1 MCHVWFPTLQVAYS
15 ISVYPPVVRTVMYN
29 CTHDSRIPPRVSFEE
44 KGAACKDPWR
54 HMEKHFISGL
64 KITYQCLQHV
74 CACVFFLGS
83 AQVVEERQF
92 ALGFERGNY
101 FHSTPFRWPSFS
113 IPLPPAFRR
122 SQVPFPMERGARGT
136 PCLRGP
142 VLPSIRP
149 SFPQRHR
156 CRRPSTRLRQLARTA
171 AYCLTSSN
179 HGRTC

>member
-1 MCHVWFPTLQVAYS
+1 MGHVWFPTLQVAYS

-29 CTHDSRIPPRVSFEE
+29 CTHDSCIPPRVSFEE
-44 KGAACKDPWR
+44 KGAACKGPWQ

-101 FHSTPFRWPSFS
+101 FHSKPFRWPSFS
-113 IPLPPAFRR
+113 IPLPPAFRL
-122 SQVPFPMERGARGT
+122 SKSLPNGT
-136 PCLRGP
+136 W
-142 VLPSIRP
+142 RP
-149 SFPQRHR
+149 WHALFAWSSASFN
-156 CRRPSTRLRQLARTA
+156 
-171 AYCLTSSN
+171 SSVISSEASL
-179 HGRTC
+179 